1 MQLVEKHII
10 KKNHSFYNECDS
22 LCFKSK
28 NIYNLSLYKIKETIQ
43 DNNYEILN
51 NLYHH
56 IKNENCF
63 TALPNKVSTETIRKI
78 QTIYK
83 GFFASVKDY
92 SKNPSKYKGSPQ
104 QPKFLH
110 KTKGRFIVGYNNQAL
125 SIKEFKKTGKVKL
138 SQTNISLNTKIKKFE
153 DIAMVRIIPR
163 NNYYIIEIVYNK
175 QEQPLQEDNGRYC
188 AIDLG
193 LENIAT
199 VTSNIKGNKPFL
211 IKGSKLKN
219 INQYYNKILGK
230 KKSILEIRN
239 NKKSSK
245 KILKLTDKRNNKID
259 DYMHKA
265 SKYLV
270 TYFQGNNISKVYVG
284 KNDGWKQNINM
295 GKVNNQSF
303 VSVPHN
309 KFIEMLSYKCKL
321 KGIEININ
329 EESYTSKASFLD
341 GDDIPKYNKIEAKSY
356 KFSGKRV
363 NRNLYISKEGKRI
376 NADVNA
382 SYNILKKC
390 VPSFS
395 KEGIEGFV
403 VIPKIIKILN

>member
-1 MQLVEKHII
+1 MQLVERHKIN
-10 KKNHSFYNECDS
+10 KNHSFYNECNS

-28 NIYNLSLYKIKETIQ
+28 NIYNLSLYKIKESLK
-43 DNNYEILN
+43 DNNYDILN

-56 IKNENCF
+56 IKNEECF
-63 TALPNKVSTETIRKI
+63 SALPNKVSTETIRKI

-83 GFFASVKDY
+83 SFFASVKDFN
-92 SKNPSKYKGSPQ
+92 KNPSKYKGSPN

-110 KTKGRFIVGYNNQAL
+110 KTKGRFIIGYNNQAL
-125 SIKEFKKTGKVKL
+125 SIKEFKKTGKIKL
-138 SQTNISLNTKIKKFE
+138 SQTNISLITKIKKFE
-153 DIAMVRIIPR
+153 DIAMVRIIPK
-163 NNYYIIEIVYNK
+163 NSYYIIEIVYNK

-188 AIDLG
+188 SIDLG
-193 LENIAT
+193 LENLAT
-199 VTSNIKGNKPFL
+199 VTSNIKSITPLL

-230 KKSILEIRN
+230 RKSILEKR
-239 NKKSSK
+239 NKKKKSK
-245 KILKLTDKRNNKID
+245 FISKLTDKRNNKID

-270 TYFQGNNISKVYVG
+270 TSFQENNICKVYIG
-284 KNDGWKQNINM
+284 KNEEWKQNINI

-303 VSVPHN
+303 VNIPHN

-341 GDDIPKYNKIEAKSY
+341 GDEIPKYNKIEAKSY
-356 KFSGKRV
+356 KFSGKRIS
-363 NRNLYISKEGKRI
+363 RNIYVSKKGIKI

-390 VPSFS
+390 VPSVFS
-395 KEGIEGFV
+395 DGTEGVV
-403 VIPKIIKILN
+403 VIPKIVKILN

>member
-1 MQLVEKHII
+1 MQLVERHII
-10 KKNHSFYNECDS
+10 NKNNSFYNECNK

-28 NIYNLSLYKIKETIQ
+28 NIYNRSLYLIKESL
-43 DNNYEILN
+43 NVRNYDTLN
-51 NLYHH
+51 NLYH
-56 IKNENCF
+56 IMKGEDSF
-63 TALPNKVSTETIRKI
+63 KELPFNVANQTIRII
-78 QTIYK
+78 QSIYK
-83 GFFASVKDY
+83 GYFNAVKDY
-92 SKNPSKYKGSPQ
+92 NNNPSKYKGKPQ

-110 KTKGRFIVGYNNQAL
+110 KTKGSYVIGYTYRCI
-125 SIKEFKKTGKVKL
+125 SKMVFKKTGKIKL
-138 SQTNISLNTKIKKFE
+138 SQTNISLTTKIKKFE
-153 DIAMVRIIPR
+153 DIAMVRIVPR
-163 NNYYIIEIVYNK
+163 NNHYIIEVVYNK

-199 VTSNIKGNKPFL
+199 VTSNIKGNKPLL

-270 TYFQGNNISKVYVG
+270 TYFQENNISKVYVG

-363 NRNLYISKEGKRI
+363 NRNLYISKEGIRI

-395 KEGIEGFV
+395 KEGTEGFV